1 MKSTKRI
8 FTIFGSVIVL
18 SLLVIAN
25 VWAFGVGNVDGVWG
39 TIDSD
44 GASCDNWASMTGTSF
59 PWSQTTPSIQSSGG
73 YLTDENQ
80 VRYGRP
86 GPYYNDC
93 PTDRTGFLR
102 QSGFG
107 FDGVNTAAL
116 DENDRFF
123 LGIFTHYNNPISSNN
138 SFGSVPLTVT
148 VPITCEDNTVKNFTF
163 TSTFTLDETSNT
175 AGTCVY
181 PGTSVCPDKVT
192 VTQPSTQ
199 TFSCSPGEDYTVN
212 ILGFTQGTGC
222 DQTYSGVT
230 TNEFITEESTN
241 NVACLWAEIDRPN
254 ADASVSKSC
263 TNFGMA
269 DPYYTITVT
278 NAGPG
283 TALGA
288 KIVDTLPSGVDF
300 ISYTSTRTVDGV
312 SSSQGTCTNVSDT
325 ITCNLNASL
334 PDPTKDPSAKWEVKI
349 YVDYATGTEWTNSV
363 TLTTTSTDPNPG
375 NNTATANCSSLVDV
389 SVDKADG
396 DYTLSPYPST
406 QNPYFEY
413 TVTVANAGIDAAQNV
428 RMVDTLD
435 YYTSFDTGHDITVD
449 GIPVDASV
457 CSPVSGTVTCNL
469 GTMASGTSK
478 EIKFWVKIE
487 LGVST
492 AGTLEIGTAC
502 SAEGKVA
509 DVCNTVNVYTDS
521 NDINP
526 SNNIAYEPK
535 DVGVPTAVSLL
546 YFEGT
551 GAKNSVILNWATASE
566 LETIGFNLYRRSVL
580 DGTMRPINQLL
591 VQAESVGLV
600 EGSTYTFRVEGLKAG
615 KYYYFWLE
623 DVDVYGNTTLH
634 GPIYVKAKRKNP

>member
-18 SLLVIAN
+18 SLLVIAD
-25 VWAFGVGNVDGVWG
+25 VWAFGVGNVDGVWS
-39 TIDSD
+39 TIDTN
-44 GASCDNWASMTGTSF
+44 GASCDNWASMTGASF

-86 GPYYNDC
+86 GPNYNDC

-107 FDGVNTAAL
+107 FDGVNTATL
-116 DENDRFF
+116 DANDRFY
-123 LGIFTHYNNPISSNN
+123 LGKFTHYNNPVSSTN
-138 SFGSVPLTVT
+138 SFLYVPLTVT

-163 TSTFTLDETSNT
+163 TSTFTLDETSNSAPCT
-175 AGTCVY
+175 Y

-263 TNFGMA
+263 TNFGTA

-300 ISYTSTRTVDGV
+300 ISYTSTRTADGV

-349 YVDYATGTEWTNSV
+349 YVDYATGMEWTNSV

-413 TVTVANAGIDAAQNV
+413 TVTVANTGIDAAQNV